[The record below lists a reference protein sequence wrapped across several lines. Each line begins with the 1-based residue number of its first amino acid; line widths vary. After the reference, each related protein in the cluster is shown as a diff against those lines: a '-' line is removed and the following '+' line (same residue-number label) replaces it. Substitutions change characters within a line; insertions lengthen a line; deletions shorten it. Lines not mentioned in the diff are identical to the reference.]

1 MRALI
6 YIMTPVLVLTFF
18 LASRFVTWEK
28 LKGVDRKALKH
39 QIDGTQLLR
48 GGKNQKAITA
58 LTKAIEIEPKYAEAY
73 VKRGLA
79 YYYLARYKEAIDDYT
94 QTLSLNR
101 FLADAYARRG
111 DAYRALNDVSRAIAD
126 YTAALENR
134 PTAITYHNRGRAYYQ
149 KFLIS
154 DTADETLKLALDD
167 FEKAIEMQPRFA
179 IAYLSRGDI
188 YGHLKQQESQ
198 ESDYSHALDLLTDA
212 IENWQNQSHEL
223 ILIYLWR
230 AMAYKKNNHTDKA
243 VNDMEKVYE
252 LFAQFYLKKIKISD
266 IL

>member
-6 YIMTPVLVLTFF
+6 YIMTPVLILTIF

-39 QIDGTQLLR
+39 QIDGTQFLR
-48 GGKNQKAITA
+48 EGKNQKAITA

-73 VKRGLA
+73 VKRGRA
-79 YYYLARYKEAIDDYT
+79 YYYLARYTEAIDDYT
-94 QTLSLNR
+94 QTLFLKR
-101 FLADAYARRG
+101 FLADAYASRG
-111 DAYRALNDVSRAIAD
+111 DVYRALNDLPRAIAD
-126 YTAALENR
+126 YTASLENR
-134 PTAITYHNRGRAYYQ
+134 PSAIVYYNRGRIYYQ

-154 DTADETLKLALDD
+154 DKADETLKLALTD
-167 FEKAIEMQPRFA
+167 FDKAIELQPRFA

-188 YGHLKQQESQ
+188 YEHLKQQESQ

-212 IENWQNQSHEL
+212 IQNWENKSHDL

-230 AMAYKKNNHTDKA
+230 AIAYQKNNYVDKA
-243 VNDMEKVYE
+243 VNDIERVYE
-252 LFAQFYLKKIKISD
+252 LFTQFCLKKIRISD